1 MNSVFSALVAALK
14 TFFQPRMLAL
24 VLWPMLLATV
34 IWVGVAVYFWGSWI
48 NQLTVMVQATP
59 AQQWMEQ
66 GFFAVASHY
75 LMTILLVLLLFPA
88 IYVTALLITAVVAMP
103 VMVSHVARRNYP
115 ELEMKNGG
123 SVGGSVW
130 NALVAILVYCA
141 GWVLSI
147 PLWLFS
153 PLAFILPI
161 ALMAYLNQ
169 RLFRYDA
176 LSEHASPEEY
186 EQMMERAM
194 PRLYLLGAIAGLL
207 QLVPVIGF
215 FSPVYVGLAFIHL
228 CLAELTALRQSGMGA

>member
-1 MNSVFSALVAALK
+1 MNSVASSLVLALK
-14 TFFQPRMLAL
+14 TFLQPRMLAL
-24 VLWPMLLATV
+24 VLWPMLVAAL
-34 IWVGVAVYFWGSWI
+34 IWVVVAVYFWGSWI

-59 AQQWMEQ
+59 MQQWMEQ

-75 LMTILLVLLLFPA
+75 LMTVLLVLLLFPA
-88 IYVTALLITAVVAMP
+88 IYVTALLITAIVAMP
-103 VMVSHVARRNYP
+103 VMVRHVARRNYP
-115 ELEMKNGG
+115 ELEMRRGG

-130 NALVAILVYCA
+130 NALVAIFVYCA
-141 GWVLSI
+141 AWVLSL
-147 PLWLFS
+147 PLWFIS
-153 PLAFILPI
+153 PFAFVLPV

-176 LSEHASPEEY
+176 LADHASPEEY
-186 EQMMERAM
+186 EQVMERAM

-228 CLAELTALRQSGMGA
+228 CLAELKALRLSEMHA